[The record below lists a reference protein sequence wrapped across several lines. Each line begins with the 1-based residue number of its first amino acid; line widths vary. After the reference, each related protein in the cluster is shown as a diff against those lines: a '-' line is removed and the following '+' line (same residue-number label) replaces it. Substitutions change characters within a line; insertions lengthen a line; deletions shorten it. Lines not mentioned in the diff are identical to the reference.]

1 MLSLDFNI
9 CIYYRFDSRALRWAL
24 TMRLAIDQIN
34 NSTVL
39 LPNHTLGYRIFDSC
53 ATPVTAQR
61 AVLAVLNDEDVGQ
74 GSLCNRGGP
83 LLAIVGES
91 GSSQSIVV
99 SRTLQPFRIPMV
111 KGDIF
116 VCTLLSQYVLLICTM
131 VTNTSWSSKNAKG
144 YQI

>member
-1 MLSLDFNI
+1 
-9 CIYYRFDSRALRWAL
+9 
-24 TMRLAIDQIN
+24 MRLAIDEIN
-34 NSTVL
+34 NSTAL

-61 AVLAVLNDEDVGQ
+61 AVLAVLNDQNVGQ
-74 GSLCNRGGP
+74 GSLCTRGGP

-111 KGDIF
+111 KEDIF
-116 VCTLLSQYVLLICTM
+116 VCILLIQYILLMCKM
-131 VTNTSWSSKNAKG
+131 
-144 YQI
+144 

>member
-1 MLSLDFNI
+1 
-9 CIYYRFDSRALRWAL
+9 
-24 TMRLAIDQIN
+24 MRLAIDEIN

-39 LPNHTLGYRIFDSC
+39 LPNRTLGYKIFDSC

-61 AVLAVLNDEDVGQ
+61 AVLAVLNDQENSQ
-74 GSLCNRGGP
+74 GSLCTPGGP

-111 KGDIF
+111 KRDI
-116 VCTLLSQYVLLICTM
+116 
-131 VTNTSWSSKNAKG
+131 N
-144 YQI
+144 